1 MIMICPKIYVS
12 TNSRYGGQNT
22 ESLRKWL
29 SKKGILAHFDCSS
42 IILID
47 SDSCIYT
54 VAYYIVILFQII
66 GLLDVFTATTTFDE
80 FNDV

>member
-12 TNSRYGGQNT
+12 TNPRYGGQNT
-22 ESLRKWL
+22 ESLRKWW

-54 VAYYIVILFQII
+54 VAYLKF
-66 GLLDVFTATTTFDE
+66 FFR
-80 FNDV
+80 